1 MQFVFSKILSFLYYP
16 FNWVLIIC
24 VIAFF
29 TRKTLCKKRLFKL
42 AFLFFLVFSN
52 KFFYNKIC
60 LAYQPKPMDINTF
73 PACNVGILLGG
84 VAGYDKDSIGFF
96 NQSSDRFIQ
105 TLQLYKLGKIKK
117 IIVSGGSSKILHKE
131 KDEASFLYQTFL
143 NCGVNRSDLIIED
156 KARNT
161 EENIFYSKQI
171 LDSLG
176 INNGIVIITS
186 AFHVPRTNYIAKK
199 HGIKNSLIFP
209 CNYIETNSYLSF
221 SDYFLPNMKTMND
234 WAFLIKE
241 WVGLGVYWIKG

>member
-16 FNWVLIIC
+16 FNWVLIIS

-29 TRKTLCKKRLFKL
+29 TRKILWKKRLFKIAL
-42 AFLFFLVFSN
+42 LFFFFFSN
-52 KFFYNKIC
+52 KFIYNKIC
-60 LAYQPKPMDINTF
+60 LAYQPKPIDIHTF

-117 IIVSGGSSKILHKE
+117 IIVSGGTSKILHKE
-131 KDEASFLYQTFL
+131 KDEASYLYQSFI
-143 NCGVNRSDLIIED
+143 NCGVNKSDLIIED

-161 EENIFYSKQI
+161 EENIIYSKLI
-171 LDSLG
+171 LDSLD

-199 HGIKNSLIFP
+199 HGMNSSLIFP
-209 CNYIETNSYLSF
+209 CNYIEINSYLSF
-221 SDYFLPNMKTMND
+221 SDYFLPNMKAMND

-241 WVGLGVYWIKG
+241 WIGLGVYWIKG

>member
-1 MQFVFSKILSFLYYP
+1 MSFYDLIPSLIRPAFNQIRAVF
-16 FNWVLIIC
+16 
-24 VIAFF
+24 
-29 TRKTLCKKRLFKL
+29 R
-42 AFLFFLVFSN
+42 FLFFVGLVLC
-52 KFFYNKIC
+52 FFATAIV
-60 LAYQPKPMDINTF
+60 F
-73 PACNVGILLGG
+73 
-84 VAGYDKDSIGFF
+84 
-96 NQSSDRFIQ
+96 
-105 TLQLYKLGKIKK
+105 KLITRNPIKQRQRL
-117 IIVSGGSSKILHKE
+117 VQN
-131 KDEASFLYQTFL
+131 A
-143 NCGVNRSDLIIED
+143 N
-156 KARNT
+156 
-161 EENIFYSKQI
+161 FYSKQI